1 MSDNTQLSAAQTVT
15 RALAQSQTMA
25 SGEASD
31 GCWICQQQLWISVFF
46 DEPSH
51 DAEKERGTERL
62 SNIGKLLYAHEEEP
76 RRGIHRR
83 YYNGLGVAFKPAS
96 AVRRQTAQEVAQKQT
111 EDVLKD
117 KAQEVLKDRSWKN
130 LLHPKNWGADLL
142 GLLAKVGL
150 ESVDSV
156 RDKPVVTQV
165 TLSGVSTR
173 INTALE
179 DLDKIVASQSVPV
192 TTVNLAVFGSGLGG
206 AMAQVNGQMGLSR
219 KTQRRRH
226 ELAGVHRHRWH
237 PISHRQGN
245 ATC

>member
-1 MSDNTQLSAAQTVT
+1 MSETSQPSAAHVVA
-15 RALAQSQTMA
+15 RALAQSQAVSPET
-25 SGEASD
+25 SD
-31 GCWICQQQLWISVFF
+31 GCWICQQQLWISFFF
-46 DEPSH
+46 DEPGH
-51 DAEKERGTERL
+51 DAEKELDTELL
-62 SNIGKLLYAHEEEP
+62 SNIGKLYYAHADTP
-76 RRGIHRR
+76 ARGIHAR
-83 YYNGLGVAFKPAS
+83 YYNGLGVAFKPTS
-96 AVRRQTAQEVAQKQT
+96 AVRSQTAQEVAQKQA

-117 KAQEVLKDRSWKN
+117 KAKEVLKDGSWKN
-130 LLHPKNWGADLL
+130 FCIPKNWGADLL